1 MKWVKRCAAGV
12 LGGEAGERMKGVK
25 RCAAGVLG
33 GEAGER
39 MKGVKV
45 VLLECREV
53 KHVKE

>member
-1 MKWVKRCAAGV
+1 
-12 LGGEAGERMKGVK
+12 MKGVK

-39 MKGVKV
+39 MKGVKG

-53 KHVKE
+53 KHMKE